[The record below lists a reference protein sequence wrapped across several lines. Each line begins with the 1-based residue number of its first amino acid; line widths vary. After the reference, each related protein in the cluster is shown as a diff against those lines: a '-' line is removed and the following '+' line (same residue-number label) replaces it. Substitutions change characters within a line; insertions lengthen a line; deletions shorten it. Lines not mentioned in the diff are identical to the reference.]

1 MSDGEQRSFAKRYLE
16 AKKIAMLNDAL
27 RKTGLGGQLVF
38 TSGVSV
44 LPDFDPRKL
53 LVALAAFDGFDEGN
67 DPYGERDFG
76 DVELCGQ
83 TLLWK
88 IDYYDKELQAA
99 SPSPSNPL
107 VTIRV
112 LTVMLECEY

>member
-27 RKTGLGGQLVF
+27 RKTGLGGQLVI
-38 TSGVSV
+38 TSGVSA
-44 LPDFDPRKL
+44 LPDFDPRNL
-53 LVALAAFDGFDEGN
+53 FVALATFDGFDEGN

-76 DVELCGQ
+76 DLELCGQ

-88 IDYYDKELQAA
+88 TDYYDNELEQASSDPA
-99 SPSPSNPL
+99 DPL
-107 VTIRV
+107 MTTRV
-112 LTVMLECEY
+112 LTVMLEQEY

>member
-16 AKKIAMLNDAL
+16 ATKIAMLNDAL

-38 TSGVSV
+38 TSGVSA
-44 LPDFDPRKL
+44 LPDFDSRKL
-53 LVALAAFDGFDEGN
+53 LVVLAAFNGFDEGN

-88 IDYYDKELQAA
+88 IDYYDKELEQASTDPA
-99 SPSPSNPL
+99 DPL
-107 VTIRV
+107 ITTRV
-112 LTVMLECEY
+112 LTVMLEQEY